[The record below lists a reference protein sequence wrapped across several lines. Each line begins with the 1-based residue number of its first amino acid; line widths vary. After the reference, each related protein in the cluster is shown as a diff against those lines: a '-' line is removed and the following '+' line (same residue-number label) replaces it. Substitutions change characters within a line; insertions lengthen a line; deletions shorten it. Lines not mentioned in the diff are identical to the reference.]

1 MTNNGNFCTI
11 EFKDVPRLSRRA
23 EAQKCLCLLPLNPQ
37 GSMVGVQM
45 RSGSHGITAGRHGA
59 YIGWQSPVGPHGGSI
74 GMHSSVVSLL
84 IESLTMFIIMETL
97 VSSNINPSF
106 CNWYAA
112 KHLRVHLRNS
122 KIAPFTSQYP
132 AHGLQRGQICGSG
145 GNPITASIVALC
157 VDYKIFREHG
167 QFDIHRS
174 DPDVMIRNSNITML
188 LTIMIFTDCR
198 S

>member
-1 MTNNGNFCTI
+1 
-11 EFKDVPRLSRRA
+11 
-23 EAQKCLCLLPLNPQ
+23 
-37 GSMVGVQM
+37 MVGVQM

-112 KHLRVHLRNS
+112 KHLRVHLRTVYNEG
-122 KIAPFTSQYP
+122 KYVGPVET
-132 AHGLQRGQICGSG
+132 R
-145 GNPITASIVALC
+145 
-157 VDYKIFREHG
+157 
-167 QFDIHRS
+167 
-174 DPDVMIRNSNITML
+174 
-188 LTIMIFTDCR
+188 
-198 S
+198 